1 MSLFAPQPNRMR
13 WTLQPRELFLI
24 VLFWTSLA
32 GLSSV
37 NRLLDRPESGFRVL
51 SPAGP
56 IAVSFIE
63 SWIWA
68 AVTVLIFWLSSHFS
82 VEQSRWLV
90 RIPLLLLF
98 GVVIAVG
105 VYLAVDFARD
115 LLVTIPR
122 SRRGSTL
129 SPWREVARFR
139 FLNQFL
145 IYLAILAAAFARKY
159 FIRDQQ
165 RAREAVDLERRAA
178 TLEAQ
183 LSNAR
188 LDALRMQL
196 NPHFLFNT
204 LHAVSALVERDP
216 GGVRRM
222 IARLSELLRHT
233 MDGGAPNEITLRNEL
248 SILQRY
254 IEIMEIR
261 FQGRLTVTMQIDDAA
276 LAALVPNLVL
286 QPIVE
291 NALEHG
297 AARASADGRIEI
309 AARVA
314 GDRLVLTVRDNG
326 PGVASVAGT
335 GVGLANTRARLVQLY
350 GAEASLSLLSAPGG
364 GAVSEIA
371 LPFHT
376 SSDLR
381 AEEIRHD
388 A

>member
-1 MSLFAPQPNRMR
+1 V
-13 WTLQPRELFLI
+13 I
-24 VLFWTSLA
+24 
-32 GLSSV
+32 
-37 NRLLDRPESGFRVL
+37 
-51 SPAGP
+51 
-56 IAVSFIE
+56 
-63 SWIWA
+63 
-68 AVTVLIFWLSSHFS
+68 
-82 VEQSRWLV
+82 
-90 RIPLLLLF
+90 

-105 VYLAVDFARD
+105 VYLAVDLARD
-115 LLVTIPR
+115 LLVTAPR
-122 SRRGSTL
+122 PRRGGSL

-145 IYLAILAAAFARKY
+145 IYLAVLAAGFAREY
-159 FIRDQQ
+159 FVRDQQ
-165 RAREAVDLERRAA
+165 RAREAVELARQTAA
-178 TLEAQ
+178 LQAQ
-183 LSNAR
+183 LSDAR

-233 MDGGAPNEITLRNEL
+233 MDSSAPNEVALREEL
-248 SILQRY
+248 SILRRY

-261 FQGRLTVTMQIDDAA
+261 FQGRLSVTMQIDDAT
-276 LAALVPNLVL
+276 LDALVPNLVL

-309 AARVA
+309 GAHLS

-326 PGVASVAGT
+326 PGVEAGAGA
-335 GVGLANTRARLVQLY
+335 GVGLANTRARLAQLY
-350 GAEASLSLLSAPGG
+350 GDQASLSLSSAGGG
-364 GAVSEIA
+364 GARTEIT

-376 SSDLR
+376 ASDLR
-381 AEEIRHD
+381 TEGFHHD
-388 A
+388 D

>member
-1 MSLFAPQPNRMR
+1 MSTTTQQPDRSH
-13 WTLQPRELFLI
+13 WSLQPREIFLI
-24 VLFWTSLA
+24 FLFWTSLA
-32 GLSSV
+32 ALSSV
-37 NRLLDRPESGFRVL
+37 NRLLDRPEQGFRVF

-63 SWIWA
+63 STIWA
-68 AVTVLIFWLSSHFS
+68 GMTILIFWLSNRFS
-82 VEQSRWLV
+82 RQWRWIV
-90 RIPLLLLF
+90 RIPLLLVI

-105 VYLAVDFARD
+105 VYLAVDLARD
-115 LLVTIPR
+115 LLVISPR
-122 SRRGSTL
+122 PRRGSTL

-145 IYLAILAAAFARKY
+145 IYLAVLAAGFAREY
-159 FIRDQQ
+159 FVRDQQ
-165 RAREAVDLERRAA
+165 RSREAIELAQQTAA
-178 TLEAQ
+178 LQAQ
-183 LSNAR
+183 LSEAR

-233 MDGGAPNEITLRNEL
+233 MDSDAPNEVPLRDEL
-248 SILQRY
+248 SILRRY

-261 FQGRLTVTMQIDDAA
+261 FQGRLTVTTEIDDAA
-276 LAALVPNLVL
+276 LDALVPNLVL

-309 AARVA
+309 AAHIS

-326 PGVASVAGT
+326 PGVERNAGA
-335 GVGLANTRARLVQLY
+335 GVGLANTRARLAQLY
-350 GAEASLSLLSAPGG
+350 ADQSSLSLSSAPGG
-364 GAVSEIA
+364 GAISEIA

-376 SSDLR
+376 AADLR
-381 AEEIRHD
+381 TEEFRYD
-388 A
+388 D